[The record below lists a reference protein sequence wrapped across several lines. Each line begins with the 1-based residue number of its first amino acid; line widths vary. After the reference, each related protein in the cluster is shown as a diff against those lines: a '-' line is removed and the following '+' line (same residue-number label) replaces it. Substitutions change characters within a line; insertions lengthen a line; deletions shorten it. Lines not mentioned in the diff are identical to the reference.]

1 MRASIAS
8 VPAYV
13 SFLEN
18 GRMIRSASDC
28 LSFLFEPGNAMTLK
42 STRILPLGAALLGA
56 ALLAAC
62 ASPATE
68 LPAAIKAPDGERAAF
83 TWHAVGVQI
92 YECKAGDKGAL
103 AWQFVAPEAE
113 LYGPGGAKAGT
124 HGAGPNWTAL
134 DGSKTL
140 GTVKARA
147 NGQREADIP
156 WLLLSAKSAG
166 GPGKLADVTGVQRIN
181 TFGGNAPAKGCEAQ
195 ADAGKHIRQDYSA
208 DYVFLVAR

>member
-1 MRASIAS
+1 
-8 VPAYV
+8 
-13 SFLEN
+13 
-18 GRMIRSASDC
+18 
-28 LSFLFEPGNAMTLK
+28 MT
-42 STRILPLGAALLGA
+42 SNTRILPLASALLGA

-62 ASPATE
+62 ASPGAPTME
-68 LPAAIKAPDGERAAF
+68 VPAAIKAPDGERPAF

-92 YECKAGDKGAL
+92 YECRAGEKGAL
-103 AWQFVAPEAE
+103 AWQFVAPEAD
-113 LYGPGGAKAGT
+113 LFGPGGEKAGT

-166 GPGKLADVTGVQRIN
+166 GAGKMASITSVQRIN
-181 TFGGNAPAKGCEAQ
+181 TLGGNAPAKGCEAA
-195 ADAGKHIRQDYSA
+195 ADSGKRLRQGYSA

>member
-1 MRASIAS
+1 
-8 VPAYV
+8 
-13 SFLEN
+13 
-18 GRMIRSASDC
+18 
-28 LSFLFEPGNAMTLK
+28 MT
-42 STRILPLGAALLGA
+42 SNTRILPLASVFLGA

-62 ASPATE
+62 ASPPQPPMA
-68 LPAAIKAPDGERAAF
+68 LPAALKAPDGERAAF
-83 TWHAVGVQI
+83 AWHAVGVQI
-92 YECKAGDKGAL
+92 YECRTGEKGDWG
-103 AWQFVAPEAE
+103 WQFVAPEAE
-113 LYGPGGAKAGT
+113 LYGPGGEKVGT

-166 GPGKLADVTGVQRIN
+166 GAGKMASVTGVQRIN
-181 TFGGNAPAKGCEAQ
+181 TVGGNAPAKGCEAV
-195 ADAGKHIRQDYSA
+195 ADGGKRIRQGYSA